1 MMIVKNVMTT
11 DVRTCRPDT
20 NLAEVAKTMWDADCG
35 VVPILDGERSLVG
48 VITDRDICIAA
59 ATRSTSPA
67 NIRTE
72 EVTSGTVFTC
82 RQDDDVRNA
91 LQIMRDRRVRRLPV
105 LDDRERLVG
114 IVSLSDLVAETACRR
129 AADVPGDEFL
139 ETLKSICAHSQAP
152 VTA

>member
-1 MMIVKNVMTT
+1 MNVKEVMTT
-11 DVRTCRPDT
+11 DVQTCRPET
-20 NLAEVAKTMWDADCG
+20 NLAEVARTMWDADCG

-67 NIRTE
+67 DIRTQ
-72 EVTSGTVFTC
+72 EVMSGTVFTC
-82 RQDDDVRNA
+82 RQDDDVRDA

-105 LDDRERLVG
+105 LGDREELVG
-114 IVSLSDLVAETACRR
+114 IVSLNDLVAAAACRR
-129 AADVPGDEFL
+129 AADVPGEEFL
-139 ETLKSICAHSQAP
+139 ETLKAICAHSRAP